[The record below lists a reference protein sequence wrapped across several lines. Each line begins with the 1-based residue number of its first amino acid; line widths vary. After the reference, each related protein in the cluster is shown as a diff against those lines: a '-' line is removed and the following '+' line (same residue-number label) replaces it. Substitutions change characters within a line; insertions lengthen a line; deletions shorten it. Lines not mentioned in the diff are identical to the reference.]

1 MEQRQVAIR
10 SPKVGLNIAFGYSVG
25 FWHLKVLENKDKKKL
40 SALDR

>member
-1 MEQRQVAIR
+1 MK
-10 SPKVGLNIAFGYSVG
+10 SPLLGLNMEFSYSVG